1 MSTKSLT
8 IGEFITNTLEE
19 FADLPPIKRIGYF
32 FSSPAG
38 PTILSSIF
46 NNTTNIQEPSDSR
59 LLYRKGSW
67 VNIRF
72 ASYLYDNLSNE
83 WFVPLYLENLLELC
97 SPLSSVDTAKKESIE
112 RLLEFSI
119 SAAYNEVGVLAL
131 KSLFKFRD
139 SKRQSIKE
147 SFKNLRENG
156 KITEFSE
163 ARNLW
168 YEILKL
174 FRIDLFNASTF
185 ACNDLLSHLKDG
197 KSLKK

>member
-1 MSTKSLT
+1 MQSVGSLPIHLGYRSLAEAIKSLSSKRLT
-8 IGEFITNTLEE
+8 IGEFITNSFEE
-19 FADLPPIKRIGYF
+19 FKGLLPIKRIGFF

-38 PTILSSIF
+38 PTILSSIY
-46 NNTTNIQEPSDSR
+46 NNSMNLQEPSDSR

-72 ASYLYDNLSNE
+72 ASYLYDKLSE
-83 WFVPLYLENLLELC
+83 ERLVPLFLEKLLEVC
-97 SPLSSVDTAKKESIE
+97 STLDKVDNTKIESIA
-112 RLLEFSI
+112 RLLEFSKGT
-119 SAAYNEVGVLAL
+119 AYNEVGVLAL

-163 ARNLW
+163 VR
-168 YEILKL
+168 
-174 FRIDLFNASTF
+174 RQ
-185 ACNDLLSHLKDG
+185 
-197 KSLKK
+197 